1 MPDYKTP
8 GVYIEE
14 IPQFPSSVAAVETAV
29 PAFIGYTE
37 KADWKQ
43 PGDLLKKP
51 FRIQSMPEY
60 EQYFGNPAPE
70 LESLSVVFALNGSQE
85 TINGKVDETKRSKFL
100 MHYGLQQFFANG
112 GGPCWI
118 VSAGDYISGG
128 GIIAETALL
137 EGLAAAGKET
147 GITLLLFPD
156 AVNMETAAGYYN
168 VHMAAIDQSA
178 ALQDRFTL
186 LDVYHVAAHGNDWQK
201 DVALLR
207 SSFNS
212 NDTGLKYAAAYFPR
226 IFTPTH
232 FNYTVDGA
240 ANESLIK
247 IEGGP
252 GGATT
257 LAALQQNNNTQYA
270 AAKKAV
276 SEIPMLLP
284 VSPAIAGIYALVD
297 NTRGVWKAPANVSLN
312 NTIQPLYP
320 ISSNEQEGLNVDAVA
335 GKSINAIRT
344 FTGKGTLVW
353 GARTLD
359 GNSNDWRYISV
370 RRYCIMAEQSI
381 KLAARAFVFE
391 PNEPKTWIT
400 IKAMIQNF
408 LTQQWRSGAL
418 QGQTPRD
425 AFFVHVGLG
434 ETMTAQDVLEGRLI
448 VELGLAITR
457 PAEFIVL
464 RFMQKMQSES

>member
-1 MPDYKTP
+1 MPDYTTP

-14 IPQFPSSVAAVETAV
+14 IPHFPSSVVAVETAV

-37 KADWKQ
+37 KAEGKQ
-43 PGDLLKKP
+43 PGDLLRKP
-51 FRIQSMPEY
+51 LRIQSLPEY
-60 EQYFGNPAPE
+60 EQYFGKPAPE
-70 LESLSVVFALNGSQE
+70 RESLSVVFALNGPQL
-85 TINGKVDETKRSKFL
+85 TITGKVDETKRSKYL
-100 MHYGLQQFFANG
+100 MYYGLQQFFANG

-118 VSAGDYISGG
+118 VSVGDYASAA
-128 GIIAETALL
+128 GIIAETALM
-137 EGLAAAGKET
+137 EGLAAAGKES

-156 AVNMETAAGYYN
+156 AVNLETPAAYYN
-168 VHMAAIDQSA
+168 VHKAAIDQSA

-201 DVALLR
+201 DIALLR
-207 SSFNS
+207 SSFSS
-212 NDTGLKYAAAYFPR
+212 NGTELKYAAAYFPG

-232 FNYTVDGA
+232 FNYTVNGTED
-240 ANESLIK
+240 ESLIK

-252 GGATT
+252 GGAAT
-257 LAALQQNNNTQYA
+257 LAALKQINNAQYA

-276 SEIPMLLP
+276 SDITMLLP
-284 VSPAIAGIYALVD
+284 VSPAIAGIYAMVD

-312 NTIQPLYP
+312 NTIQPAQA
-320 ISSNEQEGLNVDAVA
+320 ISSSEQENLNVSVD

-359 GNSNDWRYISV
+359 GNSNDWRYIPV

-391 PNEPKTWIT
+391 PNAPKTWIT
-400 IKAMIQNF
+400 IKAMIENF
-408 LTQQWRSGAL
+408 LVQQWRSGAL

-457 PAEFIVL
+457 PAEFIIL
-464 RFMQKMQSES
+464 RFMQKMLAEA